1 MASRQ
6 AAVTT
11 PGSAVRRDSGPVRG
25 HLPAEHT
32 APRLH
37 FHHHWDECQTHTGY
51 APRHTEQSPHTSKHE
66 PSCEPRRW
74 GTFRRHPAPV
84 PGAPWHLGPVLG
96 PALALS
102 HPHGERHSTATGPSM
117 SLVKVKCC
125 LPQPFPILEEFLAF
139 SLRST
144 NTGFASIKFSHVTV
158 GVLSFMLKPHSP
170 PSPAVFPA
178 RAPRV
183 RWCSRAAARGAT
195 TPPQLGAQLGA
206 PDGRVPDLRHQ
217 GWQAALEE
225 GLREDQVFKQVLIV
239 QLPGHLELL

>member
-1 MASRQ
+1 M
-6 AAVTT
+6 
-11 PGSAVRRDSGPVRG
+11 RG

-32 APRLH
+32 APHLH
-37 FHHHWDECQTHTGY
+37 FHHHWDECQTHMGY

-74 GTFRRHPAPV
+74 GTLRRQPAPV

-102 HPHGERHSTATGPSM
+102 RPHGERHSTATGPSM

-125 LPQPFPILEEFLAF
+125 LPQPFLVLEEFLAF

-144 NTGFASIKFSHVTV
+144 NTGFAIIKFSHVTV
-158 GVLSFMLKPHSP
+158 GLLSFMLKPHSP

-183 RWCSRAAARGAT
+183 RWCSRAAARGR
-195 TPPQLGAQLGA
+195 P
-206 PDGRVPDLRHQ
+206 RRHSSGHSSGHQ
-217 GWQAALEE
+217 TAAYLICDTRAGKLLWRRGSEKTRFSNRC
-225 GLREDQVFKQVLIV
+225 LLCSSQVTWNFFKCSFS
-239 QLPGHLELL
+239 